1 MRIHQRIKQVYP
13 LISFQCGPQANI
25 LQKNYY
31 TKKYRRYIPT
41 HEIVYFSQI
50 YAVIIPENKTVGLI
64 LQLFPPRS
72 SGECRII
79 NWLIQFFYKY
89 VPMFMSFVNLRK

>member
-13 LISFQCGPQANI
+13 LIRFQCGTQANI
-25 LQKNYY
+25 LKNNYY
-31 TKKYRRYIPT
+31 TKKYRRHTPT

-50 YAVIIPENKTVGLI
+50 YAVIIPENNIVGLI
-64 LQLFPPRS
+64 LKLFPPRS

-79 NWLIQFFYKY
+79 N
-89 VPMFMSFVNLRK
+89 

>member
-13 LISFQCGPQANI
+13 LIRFQCGPQANI
-25 LQKNYY
+25 PQANILKNNYY
-31 TKKYRRYIPT
+31 TKKYRRHTPT

-50 YAVIIPENKTVGLI
+50 YAVIIPENNIVGLI
-64 LQLFPPRS
+64 LKLFPPRS

-79 NWLIQFFYKY
+79 N
-89 VPMFMSFVNLRK
+89 